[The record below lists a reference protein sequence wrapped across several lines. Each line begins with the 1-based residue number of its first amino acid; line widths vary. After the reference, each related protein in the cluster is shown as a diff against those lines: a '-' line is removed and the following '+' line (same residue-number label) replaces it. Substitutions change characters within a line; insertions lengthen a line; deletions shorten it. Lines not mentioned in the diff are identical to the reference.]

1 MTQGEHS
8 EAGNIVL
15 KEEFDII
22 EVKIKVS
29 ENIIFVNCTLSTSP
43 LLRLRLWLARLLST
57 TTTLV
62 EMLMRVA
69 VMVMGLMVGMIMM
82 MILKRV
88 IIVMLARLPPWSS
101 RPPTCP

>member
-8 EAGNIVL
+8 EPGNIVL

-69 VMVMGLMVGMIMM
+69 VGLMVGMIMM